1 LVLRPS
7 CISRLLSLISQ
18 VLVLQSAIDE
28 ASINLNKT
36 RAAFQ
41 HVIEK
46 ANDPKKDP

>member
-1 LVLRPS
+1 M
-7 CISRLLSLISQ
+7 SLISQ

-28 ASINLNKT
+28 ASVNLNKT

-46 ANDPKKDP
+46 ANDPKKNP